1 MKTKKLEKKD
11 RSSVLRN
18 LANEVNAGGPRC
30 CYTTCTRCQ

>member
-1 MKTKKLEKKD
+1 MKTKKLTLKN

-30 CYTTCTRCQ
+30 CYTACSRCK